1 MYLSTLK
8 GLQVYNVKD
17 PRNPELVSA
26 LPLPHFQNEAMSL
39 GERRNGDAFVLI
51 ASTLVAAATSGEV
64 DPGRARFVVVVEV
77 TDPASPKVVGTL
89 ETPTRTHTTSCAT
102 KSCKFAFSDGR
113 SQGEMS
119 IIDLRNFRKPK
130 VAGTYKS
137 VVPRGHDQDLD
148 DKGILWHVGGEGAV
162 EHDISTPTKPVPL
175 NSTNEEGVENDDRDK
190 SPYNNFILHNSFRPN
205 AKMFKSFSQPKLSN
219 GNVLLATEGDTGAG
233 ACGPELGSFQT
244 WKIPHL
250 SATRYRNQNPG
261 LEAGGGSISPID
273 MWYPEDAAVGA
284 NCSAHYFG
292 YHDAGF
298 VAQGWYEYATRILDV
313 RNPKDIKQVGFFF
326 TPASETWAAYWAP
339 ARNRLGAVN
348 GKDTN
353 IVYTTDVGR
362 GVDVF
367 EVKLPT
373 KSKPKST
380 KALTA
385 PVMSSTVLDQRETL
399 SRPSKDW
406 GFVCRVPQR

>member
-1 MYLSTLK
+1 VLALGLVPGTAGGQANPLEQVFASDNVKVVNRLAEGAGAISLQFDSDKPFMYLSTLK

-51 ASTLVAAATSGEV
+51 ASTLVAATTSGEV

-148 DKGILWHVGGEGAV
+148 DKGILWHVGGEGPW
-162 EHDISTPTKPVPL
+162 STT
-175 NSTNEEGVENDDRDK
+175 
-190 SPYNNFILHNSFRPN
+190 
-205 AKMFKSFSQPKLSN
+205 
-219 GNVLLATEGDTGAG
+219 
-233 ACGPELGSFQT
+233 
-244 WKIPHL
+244 
-250 SATRYRNQNPG
+250 
-261 LEAGGGSISPID
+261 
-273 MWYPEDAAVGA
+273 
-284 NCSAHYFG
+284 
-292 YHDAGF
+292 
-298 VAQGWYEYATRILDV
+298 
-313 RNPKDIKQVGFFF
+313 
-326 TPASETWAAYWAP
+326 
-339 ARNRLGAVN
+339 
-348 GKDTN
+348 
-353 IVYTTDVGR
+353 
-362 GVDVF
+362 
-367 EVKLPT
+367 
-373 KSKPKST
+373 
-380 KALTA
+380 
-385 PVMSSTVLDQRETL
+385 
-399 SRPSKDW
+399 SRPRPSP
-406 GFVCRVPQR
+406 CR

>member
-1 MYLSTLK
+1 
-8 GLQVYNVKD
+8 
-17 PRNPELVSA
+17 
-26 LPLPHFQNEAMSL
+26 MSL

-51 ASTLVAAATSGEV
+51 ASTLVAATTSGEV

-190 SPYNNFILHNSFRPN
+190 SPTTTSSCTIRSVPTPRCSSPSPSRSSRTATRCSPPRRTRAQVPAGPNSAPSRPGR
-205 AKMFKSFSQPKLSN
+205 FLTS
-219 GNVLLATEGDTGAG
+219 VLRAIATRTPDSRRARGQHLAGRHVVSGG
-233 ACGPELGSFQT
+233 RRSRCQLLGSLLR
-244 WKIPHL
+244 L
-250 SATRYRNQNPG
+250 SRRR
-261 LEAGGGSISPID
+261 
-273 MWYPEDAAVGA
+273 
-284 NCSAHYFG
+284 
-292 YHDAGF
+292 F
-298 VAQGWYEYATRILDV
+298 VAQGWHEYATRILDV

-326 TPASETWAAYWAP
+326 TPASET
-339 ARNRLGAVN
+339 
-348 GKDTN
+348 
-353 IVYTTDVGR
+353 
-362 GVDVF
+362 
-367 EVKLPT
+367 
-373 KSKPKST
+373 
-380 KALTA
+380 
-385 PVMSSTVLDQRETL
+385 
-399 SRPSKDW
+399 
-406 GFVCRVPQR
+406 